1 LYKMNFIK
9 RAFAVTVVTAS
20 VASAAGADQSTRV
33 IQYHAFEQPTIY
45 CAAGMLCEI
54 TLAPGER
61 ITNIWN
67 AQAQLWGSDGS
78 VGKAGATPVITL
90 KPETAGLSANF
101 IVTTDRGRDYHILL
115 QSYNGQK
122 ETRPLYTRF
131 AYDDEARIRDRQ
143 SARVLVLAPKPR
155 PKPTLM
161 PVSMQMDAACATMP
175 VDEFYG
181 IDRKPAEWYP
191 QGTRARQQRSVCHTA
206 DATFIQMP
214 VTTTAPTD
222 LPTLVEDVAD
232 GPRVVNY
239 TYDAPSRIFRV
250 DGVGAEYALVSGSGK
265 HERRLRIQRRIG
277 STVTARQGSGK
288 RR

>member
-1 LYKMNFIK
+1 MSFIK
-9 RAFAVTVVTAS
+9 RAFAVTVIVAS
-20 VASAAGADQSTRV
+20 VASAARADQSTRV

-54 TLAPGER
+54 TLAPGEH

-90 KPETAGLSANF
+90 KPETTGLSANF
-101 IVTTDRGRDYHILL
+101 IVTTDHGRDYHIML

-122 ETRPLYTRF
+122 ESRALYTRF
-131 AYDDEARIRDRQ
+131 AYDDEARIRNRH
-143 SARVLVLAPKPR
+143 SVRVLAVAPI
-155 PKPTLM
+155 
-161 PVSMQMDAACATMP
+161 SMQMDAACATMP
-175 VDEFYG
+175 TNELYA
-181 IDRKPAEWYP
+181 IDRKPAGWYP
-191 QGTRARQQRSVCHTA
+191 QGTRARMQRSVCHTA

-214 VTTTAPTD
+214 LTTTEPTD

-232 GPRVVNY
+232 GPRIVNY

-265 HERRLRIQRRIG
+265 HEKRLRIKRQIG
-277 STVTARQGSGK
+277 GKAIARQGFKK